1 MTSLLKIIHVE
12 DFHFSLEVFRA
23 MTTIDTS
30 SVFHGVAYVI
40 WVKHDKDFKSPVV
53 IYGIA
58 RKGSSKFGHQ
68 DFKYVCEVNGL
79 EFISRK
85 VDEGNVKPSWQDC
98 LDEMKVCRVEN
109 GEPRFFNDQPY
120 SFADIAAAAYKE
132 GIFNHKDGLAIL
144 AKKSKPSKSAS
155 SKSLEMGNNNLLV
168 KAKEVSDKLNT
179 DKGTEGMTFGPQ
191 HQYIIPGSMPN
202 PCSFENVENEV
213 TVVSQCADNSQ
224 NDSGISL
231 VESTPKDD
239 TDQTPSPLQLQLE
252 NAELRA
258 KLGEVS
264 AKLQASKEAQAKFM
278 VAGDKLS
285 AENQALNEDTAST
298 VMRHI
303 DPKLALLPTIHTDIG
318 GLSSKVSELKQVVD
332 TFSGLL
338 TSANDSTATNVNSMS
353 EDVKGIK
360 NSLENFG
367 IDEFEEGVSIPDVLM
382 SIKSPKGCI
391 KGTEQGCFFE
401 SRSIP
406 AVYICSCGCGREVQL
421 EPKPFQGI
429 QGQQFAGQQAVHS
442 YNVTETG
449 QTEPMLMVGPKS
461 NTHFSP
467 KSHMVVQC
475 DTSPFPLLQ
484 NPPYP
489 NQNVLPY
496 PPAEDFPSY
505 YSVQNTVQ
513 DPRLTRKEK
522 RLQKNKEFYAKK
534 RKPVQNSEEH
544 VASAEENPS
553 RSQNSDSR
561 PNISPWLDSSSR
573 SNDGPNAPQ
582 KFTGGI
588 WIN

>member
-1 MTSLLKIIHVE
+1 
-12 DFHFSLEVFRA
+12 

-40 WVKHDKDFKSPVV
+40 WVKQDKDFKSPVV

-68 DFKYVCEVNGL
+68 DFKYVCEVNDF

-109 GEPRFFNDQPY
+109 GDPRFFNDQPY

-155 SKSLEMGNNNLLV
+155 SKSLQMGNNDLLV
-168 KAKEVSDKLNT
+168 KAKEVSDKLNA
-179 DKGTEGMTFGPQ
+179 DKGTDGMTFGPQ

-202 PCSFENVENEV
+202 PCSFDNVDNEV
-213 TVVSQCADNSQ
+213 TVISQCADNSQ
-224 NDSGISL
+224 NDSGISF
-231 VESTPKDD
+231 ESTSKDD
-239 TDQTPSPLQLQLE
+239 SDQTPSPLQLQLE
-252 NAELRA
+252 NAELKA

-278 VAGDKLS
+278 VAGDKLN

-298 VMRHI
+298 VVRVLE
-303 DPKLALLPTIHTDIG
+303 PKLALIPKINTDIG
-318 GLSSKVSELKQVVD
+318 GLSSTVSELKQIVD

-338 TSANDSTATNVNSMS
+338 TSANDSTTTNVNSIS

-367 IDEFEEGVSIPDVLM
+367 IDELGEGVSIPDVLM

-391 KGTEQGCFFE
+391 KGIEGAQATQGCFFE
-401 SRSIP
+401 SRRIP
-406 AVYICSCGCGREVQL
+406 AVYTCSCGCGREVQL
-421 EPKPFQGI
+421 EPKTFQGI
-429 QGQQFAGQQAVHS
+429 QSQQIAGQQAVHS
-442 YNVTETG
+442 YNVTESG
-449 QTEPMLMVGPKS
+449 QTEPMVMVGPKS

-467 KSHMVVQC
+467 GSHGVVQC
-475 DTSPFPLLQ
+475 DPSPFPFLH

-496 PPAEDFPSY
+496 PPAEGFPSY

-513 DPRLTRKEK
+513 NPQLTRKEK

-534 RKPVQNSEEH
+534 RKPVQTSEEQF
-544 VASAEENPS
+544 ASAEDNSS
-553 RSQNSDSR
+553 RSQNPDSR
-561 PNISPWLDSSSR
+561 PNISPWLDYSSR
-573 SNDGPNAPQ
+573 SNDGLNAPQ
-582 KFTGGI
+582 KFAGGI

>member
-1 MTSLLKIIHVE
+1 
-12 DFHFSLEVFRA
+12 

-40 WVKHDKDFKSPVV
+40 WVKQDKDFKSPVV

-68 DFKYVCEVNGL
+68 DFKYVCEVNDF

-109 GEPRFFNDQPY
+109 GDPRFFNDQPY

-155 SKSLEMGNNNLLV
+155 SKSLQMGNNDLLV
-168 KAKEVSDKLNT
+168 KAKEVSDKLNA
-179 DKGTEGMTFGPQ
+179 DKGTDGMTFGPQ

-202 PCSFENVENEV
+202 PCSFDNVDNEV
-213 TVVSQCADNSQ
+213 TVISQCADNSQ
-224 NDSGISL
+224 NDSGISF
-231 VESTPKDD
+231 ESTSKDD
-239 TDQTPSPLQLQLE
+239 SDQTPSPLQLQLE
-252 NAELRA
+252 NAELKA

-278 VAGDKLS
+278 VAGDKLN

-298 VMRHI
+298 VVRVLE
-303 DPKLALLPTIHTDIG
+303 PKLALIPKINTDIG
-318 GLSSKVSELKQVVD
+318 GLSSTVSELKQIVD

-338 TSANDSTATNVNSMS
+338 TSANDSTTTNVNSIS

-367 IDEFEEGVSIPDVLM
+367 IDELGEGVSIPDVLM

-391 KGTEQGCFFE
+391 KGIEGAQATQGCFFE
-401 SRSIP
+401 SRRIP
-406 AVYICSCGCGREVQL
+406 AVYTCSCGCGREVQL
-421 EPKPFQGI
+421 EPKTFQRI
-429 QGQQFAGQQAVHS
+429 QSQQIAGQQAVHS
-442 YNVTETG
+442 YNVTESG
-449 QTEPMLMVGPKS
+449 QTEPMVMVGPKS

-467 KSHMVVQC
+467 GSHGVVQC
-475 DTSPFPLLQ
+475 DPSPFPFLH

-496 PPAEDFPSY
+496 PPAEGFPSY

-513 DPRLTRKEK
+513 NPQLTRKEK

-534 RKPVQNSEEH
+534 RKPVQTSEEQF
-544 VASAEENPS
+544 ASAEDNSS
-553 RSQNSDSR
+553 RSQNPDSR
-561 PNISPWLDSSSR
+561 PNISPWLDYSSR
-573 SNDGPNAPQ
+573 SNDGLNAPQ
-582 KFTGGI
+582 KFAGGI

>member
-1 MTSLLKIIHVE
+1 
-12 DFHFSLEVFRA
+12 

-40 WVKHDKDFKSPVV
+40 WVKQDKDFKSPVV

-68 DFKYVCEVNGL
+68 DFKYVCEVNDF

-155 SKSLEMGNNNLLV
+155 SKSLQMGNNDLLV
-168 KAKEVSDKLNT
+168 KAKEVSDKINA
-179 DKGTEGMTFGPQ
+179 DKGTDGMTFGPQ

-202 PCSFENVENEV
+202 PCSFDNVDNEV
-213 TVVSQCADNSQ
+213 TVISQCADNSQ
-224 NDSGISL
+224 NDSGISF
-231 VESTPKDD
+231 ESTSKDD
-239 TDQTPSPLQLQLE
+239 SDQTPSPLQLQLE
-252 NAELRA
+252 NAELKA

-278 VAGDKLS
+278 VAGDKLN

-298 VMRHI
+298 VLRI
-303 DPKLALLPTIHTDIG
+303 LEPKLALLPKINTDVG
-318 GLSSKVSELKQVVD
+318 GLSAKVLELKQIVD

-338 TSANDSTATNVNSMS
+338 TSANDSTTTNVNSIS

-367 IDEFEEGVSIPDVLM
+367 IDELGEGVSIPDVLM

-391 KGTEQGCFFE
+391 KGIEGAQATQGCFFE
-401 SRSIP
+401 SRRIP

-421 EPKPFQGI
+421 EPKTFQGI
-429 QGQQFAGQQAVHS
+429 QSQQIAGQQAVHS
-442 YNVTETG
+442 YNVTESG
-449 QTEPMLMVGPKS
+449 QTEPVVMVGPKS
-461 NTHFSP
+461 NTHFSHG
-467 KSHMVVQC
+467 SHGVVQC
-475 DTSPFPLLQ
+475 DPSPFPFLH

-496 PPAEDFPSY
+496 PPAEGFPSY

-513 DPRLTRKEK
+513 NPQLTRKEK

-534 RKPVQNSEEH
+534 RKPVQSSEENF
-544 VASAEENPS
+544 ASAEDNPS

-561 PNISPWLDSSSR
+561 PNISPWLASSSR

-588 WIN
+588 WNN